1 MKHSLAILAALCC
14 AMALN
19 ANSYACHL
27 KVVVNGH
34 VSEQDLVHVVVTN
47 NNNGTYD
54 MSLKNFVLE
63 SDGENIPV
71 GNIEVNGV
79 AGIDEYD
86 YTTIIYNEPIT
97 ITPGDDPQ
105 YDYWLGPMLG
115 AVPVD
120 LTARF
125 IDAAANATI
134 DIQLGDMV
142 ITVDIFGVAP
152 AEELMEGDVNGDN
165 EVNIGDINA
174 VIKLILGN

>member
-1 MKHSLAILAALCC
+1 
-14 AMALN
+14 MALN
-19 ANSYACHL
+19 ATNYACHL

-34 VSEQDLVHVVVTN
+34 ATEQDLVPVVVTN
-47 NNNGTYD
+47 NNGTYD
-54 MSLKNFVLE
+54 LSLKNFVLE

-79 AGIDEYD
+79 TGTDEYG

-115 AVPVD
+115 AVPVN

-125 IDAAANATI
+125 TAAAANATI

-142 ITVDIFGVAP
+142 ISVDIFGVAP
-152 AEELMEGDVNGDN
+152 VEELVEGDVNKDG
-165 EVNIGDINA
+165 EVNIGDVNA
-174 VIKLILGN
+174 VIKIILGN

>member
-1 MKHSLAILAALCC
+1 
-14 AMALN
+14 MALN
-19 ANSYACHL
+19 ATNYACHL

-34 VSEQDLVHVVVTN
+34 VTEQDLVEVVVTN
-47 NNNGTYD
+47 NNGTYD
-54 MSLKNFVLE
+54 LSLKNFVLE

-79 AGIDEYD
+79 TGTDEYG

-115 AVPVD
+115 AVPVN

-125 IDAAANATI
+125 TDAAANATI

-142 ITVDIFGVAP
+142 IAVDLFGVAP
-152 AEELMEGDVNGDN
+152 VEELMEGDVNKDG
-165 EVNIGDINA
+165 EVNIADVNA
-174 VIKLILGN
+174 VIKIILGN

>member
-1 MKHSLAILAALCC
+1 MKHSLAIFAALCC

-19 ANSYACHL
+19 ATNYACHL

-34 VSEQDLVHVVVTN
+34 ATEQDLVSVVVTN
-47 NNNGTYD
+47 NNGTSD
-54 MSLKNFVLE
+54 LSLKNFVLE

-79 AGIDEYD
+79 TGTDEYG

-115 AVPVD
+115 EVPVN

-142 ITVDIFGVAP
+142 IAVDIFGVAP
-152 AEELMEGDVNGDN
+152 VEELVEGDVNKDG
-165 EVNIGDINA
+165 EVNIGDVNA
-174 VIKLILGN
+174 VIKIILGN

>member
-19 ANSYACHL
+19 ATNYACHL

-34 VSEQDLVHVVVTN
+34 ATEQDLVPVVVTN
-47 NNNGTYD
+47 NNGTYD
-54 MSLKNFVLE
+54 LSLKNFVLE

-79 AGIDEYD
+79 TGTDEYG

-115 AVPVD
+115 AVPVN

-125 IDAAANATI
+125 TAAAANATI

-142 ITVDIFGVAP
+142 ISVDIFGVAP
-152 AEELMEGDVNGDN
+152 VEELVEGDVNKDG
-165 EVNIGDINA
+165 EVNIGDVNA
-174 VIKLILGN
+174 VIKIILGN